1 MAKWSCPIC
10 VRPAAYP
17 TGRTQEGMK
26 TRSVTLKAYECG
38 TIVLEVMTTELPVIV
53 QAVVPEPERELA
65 AA

>member
-1 MAKWSCPIC
+1 M
-10 VRPAAYP
+10 

-38 TIVLEVMTTELPVIV
+38 TIVLEVMTTEIPVIA
-53 QAVVPEPERELA
+53 QAIVPESEPERELA

>member
-1 MAKWSCPIC
+1 MSAEF
-10 VRPAAYP
+10 V

-26 TRSVTLKAYECG
+26 KRSVTLKSYPCG
-38 TIVLEVMTTELPVIV
+38 AVVLEVTTTELPVIV